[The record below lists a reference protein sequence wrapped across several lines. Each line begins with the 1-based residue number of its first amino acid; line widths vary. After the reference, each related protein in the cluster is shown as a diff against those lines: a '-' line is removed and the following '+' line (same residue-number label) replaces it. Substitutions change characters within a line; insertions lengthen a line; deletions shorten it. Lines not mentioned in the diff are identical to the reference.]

1 MKRDW
6 RRALDIYVAGR
17 NRSLSVEQKLAA
29 SDSGALAT
37 GIPSASGT
45 VTGDPTFG
53 VSIPETLEYFRNAGT
68 WRDRVD
74 SASSGGASTEV

>member
-17 NRSLSVEQKLAA
+17 NRALSLEQKLAA
-29 SDSGALAT
+29 SDLGAQAGDL
-37 GIPSASGT
+37 PSSSGT
-45 VTGDPTFG
+45 APGGPTFG
-53 VSIPETLEYFRNAGT
+53 VSVPETLEFYRNAGT

-74 SASSGGASTEV
+74 RASSGGASAEI

>member
-17 NRSLSVEQKLAA
+17 NRALSVEQKLAA
-29 SDSGALAT
+29 SDPGAQ
-37 GIPSASGT
+37 SADLSISFGT
-45 VTGDPTFG
+45 APADPTFG
-53 VSIPETLEYFRNAGT
+53 VSVPETLEFYRNAGT

-74 SASSGGASTEV
+74 RASSGDSSAEV